1 MHQRALLFSAL
12 AVAANA
18 QQVGTQKPET
28 HPPLTWQ
35 KCTAAGSCTQ
45 QSGSVVI
52 DANWR
57 WLHSTKDTTNCYTG
71 NTWNTDLCPD
81 NESCAQNCALDGADY
96 AGTYGITTSGS
107 ELKLS
112 FVTGANVGSRLY
124 LMQDDE
130 TYQHFN
136 LLNNE
141 FTFDVDVSNLPC
153 GLNGALY
160 FVAMDA
166 DGGMSKYPSNKAG
179 AKYGT
184 GYCDSQCPRDLKF
197 INGAANVEGW
207 EPSSNDKN
215 AGVGGHGS
223 CCPEMDIWEANSIST
238 AVTPHPCDDVSQTMC
253 SGDAC
258 GGTYSATRYAGTC
271 DPDGCDF
278 NSFRMGNESFY
289 GPGKI
294 VDTKSKMTVVTQFI
308 TADGTDSGALSEIKR
323 LYVQN
328 GKVIANSVSNV
339 AGVSGNSITSDFC
352 TAQKKAFGD
361 EDIFAKHGGLSGMG
375 KALSEMV
382 LIMSIWDDHHSS
394 MMWLDSTYPT
404 DADPSKPG
412 VARGTCEHGAGDPE
426 KVESQHPDASVTFS
440 NIKFGPIGSTYKA

>member
-1 MHQRALLFSAL
+1 M
-12 AVAANA
+12 
-18 QQVGTQKPET
+18 
-28 HPPLTWQ
+28 
-35 KCTAAGSCTQ
+35 
-45 QSGSVVI
+45 
-52 DANWR
+52 
-57 WLHSTKDTTNCYTG
+57 
-71 NTWNTDLCPD
+71 
-81 NESCAQNCALDGADY
+81 
-96 AGTYGITTSGS
+96 
-107 ELKLS
+107 
-112 FVTGANVGSRLY
+112 
-124 LMQDDE
+124 
-130 TYQHFN
+130 
-136 LLNNE
+136 
-141 FTFDVDVSNLPC
+141 
-153 GLNGALY
+153 
-160 FVAMDA
+160 
-166 DGGMSKYPSNKAG
+166 
-179 AKYGT
+179 
-184 GYCDSQCPRDLKF
+184 
-197 INGAANVEGW
+197 EGW
-207 EPSSNDKN
+207 EPSSSDKN

-258 GGTYSATRYAGTC
+258 GGTYSESRYAGTC

-278 NSFRMGNESFY
+278 NPFRMGNESFY

-426 KVESQHPDASVTFS
+426 NVESQHPDASVTFS
-440 NIKFGPIGSTYKA
+440 NIKFGPIGSTYEG